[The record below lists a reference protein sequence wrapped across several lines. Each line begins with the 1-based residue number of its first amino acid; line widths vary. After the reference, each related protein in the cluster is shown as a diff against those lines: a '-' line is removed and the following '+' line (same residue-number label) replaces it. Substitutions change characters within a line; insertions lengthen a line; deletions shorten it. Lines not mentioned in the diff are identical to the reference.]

1 MEYVIRDM
9 EYVSGSDFEDEPLG
23 FPGTLDSDPLPTSEV
38 VEPVE
43 EVNSAPSPEPET
55 QEAPVESE
63 TTEPVLVE
71 DVQTTQVPDLESGP
85 WKRKLRTRTFAQ
97 QRPYAYDQFIY
108 KGLGLDASDI
118 RELHYHRSDDEEYEY
133 QDQQEDIENI
143 AAIDADDLAGL
154 MSDSDSPDFV
164 PPVVY
169 SAEQAAEKRAE
180 KERKCVERE
189 QKRLEG
195 EKLRLEKEKKRAGK
209 EQLRIEKE
217 KRRLEK
223 EARKT
228 SRSTQPTAYQRFF
241 LESDD
246 EDGGPIDTPGGG
258 SDGIAGSDPPNP
270 SSQRS
275 IVITDEPE
283 IDRMEEP
290 KKRNKSS
297 NPRPPKRPRS
307 NDYIPA
313 STAKTRRRPQQL
325 TLDFG
330 TTKGSKGASRDNHV
344 LAAVRAMAKST
355 KEMFTRSHAINAA
368 QKRMLS
374 YRRTPNIR
382 EERHWLDDGGGQIG
396 DGTGGAGGG
405 RSWGGGH
412 VRSRDQGTLS
422 WSREG
427 GRNGSSGGG
436 GIAGSRVSAGGGG
449 ASNNSIPGLGSGS
462 GGVTRGQTRI
472 SRSRGL
478 TRSSPSVSRPAGYR
492 SLPRIR
498 DKRAGPLEHMRRAAW
513 NQIQEMKM
521 KARVGGGHYSGH
533 SGPVEDNTTQKKHV
547 TSHSINPGHARRGG
561 TRHLGHR
568 TSPSPTSRNGFI
580 NEYGVR
586 VLPSDNVAGE
596 YNQRRHASGV
606 HVQSLDIDHVHLDA
620 SQRGSRFNEKESGE
634 YAIRRRIGGRTGVR
648 REPEPEPETV
658 SDFVGLT
665 EMIEGGDELHDT
677 LDVDYIG
684 DFDKPIDVD
693 IDPPALSSTL
703 DPVHVEFANRLSQHD
718 TFETTF
724 GLANKIYTLEP
735 IFLGRL
741 NSPLETWM
749 CPVSQIMVSLNDVK
763 LIFDK
768 ILGVIEDGR
777 RREDVYEALR
787 LVFSHPVQETT
798 VLEEFKNNI
807 MGLDVGDL
815 SDLIVS
821 LVNYRCPLAGELL
834 IDTDKLY
841 VAVKDHARP
850 LLVEAAM
857 IRNDPIHIPFLS
869 DGIPSL
875 ERAWRSLFVA
885 KAIGRDESDAMLALL
900 DLLPPTI
907 VHEDRD
913 VQQVDIERYKKILLM
928 RTQLLWRFSGE
939 AILWWAK
946 NTPYPDTTIPELD
959 LERLA
964 PGNAFFT
971 VAKMVSD
978 VYKSGHY
985 GPASDVAAGLVSGV
999 GLRFPRD
1006 EGFHRNKLRKLAQ
1019 TYIYLMLR
1027 VRDIYDPELRPS
1039 FAQLQDTVHTD
1050 KAHLEVIRIEFA
1062 AARQTLQIVN
1072 GSGFT
1077 EEDRKSVL
1085 KWLDQ
1090 MIQMTTREYATLV
1103 RTRYAG
1109 EYENLLI
1116 QIFEQVEEAGQS
1128 VITLLTLPDGSWQ
1141 KMSEPMNRALIKL
1154 VQKTPDR
1161 ERPLTKAFAKF
1172 VAKHGPRYYKDF
1184 AQMHPP
1190 PRSYPMPQE
1199 ALWMTMSIEAGTYVD
1214 PIDVTYI
1221 AVKSMLL
1228 KKTHEPLWSHVVE
1241 LKDVNLTGLSQ
1252 DMILQKIML
1261 ATTSGHLAGQL
1272 LEFIRDNLD
1281 FFDKESKLLIQ
1292 KLVSYLKGNDNTAGA
1307 PQLQWFLNPANF
1319 ELQADSSQLAQYSS
1333 LLKRSR
1339 HESEIKNY
1347 LLGTL
1352 SISLILDGGQV
1363 FYEAVK
1369 GIGMATT
1376 HPIHAKA
1383 LMQMFESLV
1392 YSKKHATVLF
1402 LPLFLRLMVTMGN
1415 EELWIQLWSHA
1426 YVRVKTIRLDHLS
1439 SLENAY
1445 LAEFL
1450 HLTSLIPSE
1459 DSTSVLLDILG
1470 VPHSATSISSALT
1483 RQMDRDVDATLE
1495 KFHENS
1501 GKWTRG
1507 VGNSTDKI
1515 SLHFITADNMASPY
1529 DSVIQCLASTIMYHP
1544 VLLPRLNFLASQNPW
1559 IGRYLEQ
1566 HYFQGCQVTTL
1577 DDVFF

>member
-1 MEYVIRDM
+1 
-9 EYVSGSDFEDEPLG
+9 
-23 FPGTLDSDPLPTSEV
+23 
-38 VEPVE
+38 
-43 EVNSAPSPEPET
+43 
-55 QEAPVESE
+55 
-63 TTEPVLVE
+63 
-71 DVQTTQVPDLESGP
+71 
-85 WKRKLRTRTFAQ
+85 
-97 QRPYAYDQFIY
+97 
-108 KGLGLDASDI
+108 
-118 RELHYHRSDDEEYEY
+118 
-133 QDQQEDIENI
+133 
-143 AAIDADDLAGL
+143 

-180 KERKCVERE
+180 RERKRAEKEQKRLDREKQRLERE
-189 QKRLEG
+189 QKRA
-195 EKLRLEKEKKRAGK
+195 EKEQLRLEKEK
-209 EQLRIEKE
+209 
-217 KRRLEK
+217 RRQEK
-223 EARKT
+223 EARKA
-228 SRSTQPTAYQRFF
+228 SRSKTPPAQPTAYQRFF

-246 EDGGPIDTPGGG
+246 EDSGPVDTSGDGGG
-258 SDGIAGSDPPNP
+258 SAGSGPPVQ

-275 IVITDEPE
+275 IIITDEPE

-290 KKRNKSS
+290 KKRNRSS
-297 NPRPPKRPRS
+297 TSRPPKRPRP
-307 NDYIPA
+307 NDFVVA

-330 TTKGSKGASRDNHV
+330 TTKGSKGSNKDNNI

-355 KEMFTRSHAINAA
+355 KEMFSRSQAINAA

-374 YRRTPNIR
+374 YRRTPNFR
-382 EERHWLDDGGGQIG
+382 EERHWLDDGGGHIG
-396 DGTGGAGGG
+396 DGSGGGGGGRRVRGGGGGG
-405 RSWGGGH
+405 RSG
-412 VRSRDQGTLS
+412 RSRDQGTLS

-427 GRNGSSGGG
+427 GGGGINGGGHSSGGALPDSG
-436 GIAGSRVSAGGGG
+436 HQSMPSYGSNYGPVS
-449 ASNNSIPGLGSGS
+449 GSGS
-462 GGVTRGQTRI
+462 RGGQTGI
-472 SRSRGL
+472 SRPRGSSSSRA
-478 TRSSPSVSRPAGYR
+478 SVPRPAGYR

-521 KARVGGGHYSGH
+521 KSRVGGGHHSARPGH
-533 SGPVEDNTTQKKHV
+533 STHVDDNATPNEHV
-547 TSHSINPGHARRGG
+547 TKHPINPGSGRRGR
-561 TRHLGHR
+561 TRHVGR
-568 TSPSPTSRNGFI
+568 SRGAQPSSAPRNGFI

-586 VLPSDNVAGE
+586 VLPSDNVARDFSR
-596 YNQRRHASGV
+596 QRPVSGV
-606 HVQSLDIDHVHLDA
+606 QVHRPALEHVHLDN
-620 SQRGSRFNEKESGE
+620 SERGPRFSEKESGE
-634 YAIRRRIGGRTGVR
+634 YAIRRHAGGRSGAIR
-648 REPEPEPETV
+648 RPEPEPEPV
-658 SDFVGLT
+658 SDFIGLT
-665 EMIEGGDELHDT
+665 EMIEGGGEEPQDTVVVDDLGDIDE
-677 LDVDYIG
+677 
-684 DFDKPIDVD
+684 PIDMD
-693 IDPPALSSTL
+693 IDIPGPSSNL
-703 DPVHVEFANRLSQHD
+703 DPIHVDFANRVSEHD

-724 GLANKIYTLEP
+724 GLANKSYTLEP

-741 NSPLETWM
+741 STPLETWL
-749 CPVSQIMVSLNDVK
+749 CPVSQTIVSPKDVK
-763 LIFDK
+763 TIFQRVLDT
-768 ILGVIEDGR
+768 VENPA

-787 LVFSHPVQETT
+787 LLFSHPIKETDAM
-798 VLEEFKNNI
+798 EEFKNKV

-815 SDLIVS
+815 SDLVVS
-821 LVNYRCPLAGELL
+821 LVNYQCPSTGEPLV
-834 IDTDKLY
+834 DTEKLY
-841 VAVKDHARP
+841 VAVKDHTRP

-857 IRNDPIHIPFLS
+857 LRNDPIHIPLLS
-869 DGIPSL
+869 DGIPAL

-885 KAIGRDESDAMLALL
+885 KAIGRDESDTMLALL
-900 DLLPPTI
+900 NLLPSTS
-907 VHEDRD
+907 VQEDGD
-913 VQQVDIERYKKILLM
+913 VEQVDIERYKKILLM
-928 RTQLLWRFSGE
+928 RTQLLWRFSGD

-959 LERLA
+959 LDILA

-978 VYKSGHY
+978 VYKSGLY

-1006 EGFHRNKLRKLAQ
+1006 QGFHRNKLRKLAQ

-1039 FAQLQDTVHTD
+1039 FDQLQNTVHTD
-1050 KAHLEVIRIEFA
+1050 KAHLAVIRIEFA
-1062 AARQTLQIVN
+1062 AARQTLQMVK
-1072 GSGFT
+1072 GKGFT
-1077 EEDRKSVL
+1077 EDDRKSVL

-1103 RTRYAG
+1103 RTRFAG
-1109 EYENLLI
+1109 EYETLLI
-1116 QIFEQVEEAGQS
+1116 QFFEQVEEAGQS

-1172 VAKHGPRYYKDF
+1172 TARHGPRYYKEF
-1184 AQMHPP
+1184 AKMHPP
-1190 PRSYPMPQE
+1190 PRSYPMPHE
-1199 ALWMTMSIEAGTYVD
+1199 ALWMTISIEAGTYVD

-1228 KKTHEPLWSHVVE
+1228 KKTYEPLWSHVVE
-1241 LKDVNLTGLSQ
+1241 LKDVDLTGLSH

-1292 KLVSYLKGNDNTAGA
+1292 KLVSYLKGNDNTDGA

-1333 LLKRSR
+1333 MLKRSR

-1376 HPIHAKA
+1376 HPIHARA
-1383 LMQMFESLV
+1383 LMQLFESLV

-1402 LPLFLRLMVTMGN
+1402 LPLFLRLIVNMGN
-1415 EELWIQLWSHA
+1415 EELWTELWNHA
-1426 YVRVKTIRLDHLS
+1426 YVRVKDIRLDHLT

-1445 LAEFL
+1445 LAAFL

-1470 VPHSATSISSALT
+1470 VPHSSTNITPALT
-1483 RQMDRDVDATLE
+1483 RQMDRDVDATLD
-1495 KFHENS
+1495 KFHEDS

-1507 VGNSTDKI
+1507 LGNSIDHI
-1515 SLHFITADNMASPY
+1515 PLHFITADNMASPY
-1529 DSVIQCLASTIMYHP
+1529 DSVIQCLASTIIYDP
-1544 VLLPRLNFLASQNPW
+1544 GLVPRLNFLASQNPW

-1566 HYFQGCQVTTL
+1566 HFFQAYQVTTV
-1577 DDVFF
+1577 DDLFF